1 MPVDINNNQ
10 PADTYLCSLSKHH
23 DRLVIGAAI
32 AHDSSVLI
40 VQRAADERSFP
51 NQWELP
57 GGGVDPN
64 ETIYEAVCREIR
76 EETGL
81 TVTDVAAQFEGF
93 EYETT
98 KYEEDQ
104 DTGNDGHV
112 VVRSL
117 QLNFCV
123 RVATTEPVVLNPV
136 EHQNHAWCTLD
147 NIDDFK
153 ISPAMHT
160 VVFNAL
166 NCLKSINQ

>member
-1 MPVDINNNQ
+1 MPVDININQ
-10 PADTYLCSLSKHH
+10 SADAYLRSLSKHH

-32 AHDSSVLI
+32 AHGTSVLI
-40 VQRAADERSFP
+40 VQRASDERSFP

-64 ETIYEAVCREIR
+64 ETIHEAVCREIH

-81 TVTDVAAQFEGF
+81 TVTDVAAQFAGF

-123 RVATTEPVVLNPV
+123 HVASTEPVVLNPE

-147 NIDDFK
+147 NIDEFK
-153 ISPAMHT
+153 FSTAMHT
-160 VVFNAL
+160 VVVNAL
-166 NCLKSINQ
+166 ECLKSINQ